1 MKVLFATSEVHP
13 LIKTGGLADVSA
25 GLPRALKNLRND
37 VRIILPA
44 YRGVLEK
51 IEKKKTVATISVSGA
66 RDSVQIL
73 ETRLP
78 STTIKVYLVHAP
90 WCFDRSEGPY
100 VDSNGQDWP
109 DNAQRF
115 TLFARAAAILALNQA
130 DLDWQPDV
138 VHCNDWQTG
147 LIPPL
152 LSQFSKRPATVFTVH
167 NLAYHGL
174 ADRQTFQQLK
184 LPAEWWSLHALEFH
198 GGMSFIKGGLV
209 FADWITTVSA
219 TYAKEIR
226 TKQFGCGLEQLLEY
240 RKHRLTG
247 ILNGVDYKTWSPGKD
262 ALIPQPYTAR
272 NLKLKIQ
279 NKLALQEHFGLT
291 VGPDIPV
298 FAHVGRLEEQKGI
311 DLLLAALPKLR
322 KRNMQ
327 IVIVGTGQPNLEEK
341 LSQAAAQHSEKLGIH
356 IGYDENLAHLLE
368 AGADAFLMPSR
379 FEPCGLNQMYSLR
392 YGTLPIVRCTGGL
405 ADTVVDTTDTTLSNG
420 TATGFVFRDA
430 SPQALLLAIER
441 ALTLYKQ
448 PNLWNKVMRV
458 AMKQDF
464 SWNRSAKH
472 YMELYQGVLGEQPEL
487 EISV

>member
-1 MKVLFATSEVHP
+1 MRILFATSEVHP
-13 LIKTGGLADVSA
+13 FIKTGGLADVSA

-44 YRGVLEK
+44 YREVLQK
-51 IEKKKTVATISVSGA
+51 IEKKKTVATIAVSGA

-78 STTIKVYLVHAP
+78 STTIKLYLVHAP
-90 WCFDRSEGPY
+90 WCFDRTGGPY
-100 VDSNGQDWP
+100 VDANGQEWP

-147 LIPPL
+147 LMPPL

-198 GGMSFIKGGLV
+198 GDMSFIKGGLV

-226 TKQFGCGLEQLLEY
+226 TKQFGCGLEQLLEH

-247 ILNGVDYKTWSPGKD
+247 VLNGVDYKTWSPGKD

-272 NLKLKIQ
+272 SMKLKIQ
-279 NKLALQEHFGLT
+279 NKLALQDRFGLAT
-291 VGPDIPV
+291 DPKIPV

-311 DLLLAALPKLR
+311 DLVLAALPKLQQ
-322 KRNMQ
+322 RNIQ
-327 IVIVGTGQPNLEEK
+327 IVIVGTGQPRLEEE
-341 LSQAAAQHSEKLGIH
+341 LSHAAARHPEKLGIH

-368 AGADAFLMPSR
+368 AGADTFLMPSR

-392 YGTLPIVRCTGGL
+392 YGTLPIVRRTGGL
-405 ADTVVDTTDTTLSNG
+405 ADTVVDTTDTTLSDG

-441 ALTLYKQ
+441 ALALYKQ
-448 PNLWNKVMRV
+448 PTLWNKVMRV

-464 SWNRSAKH
+464 SWGRSAKH
-472 YMELYQGVLGEQPEL
+472 YMDLYQGVLREQL
-487 EISV
+487 ALQISA

>member
-44 YRGVLEK
+44 YREVLQK
-51 IEKKKTVATISVSGA
+51 VEKKKTVATISVAGA
-66 RDSVQIL
+66 RDPVQIL

-78 STTIKVYLVHAP
+78 ATTVKLYLVHAP
-90 WCFDRSEGPY
+90 WCFDRTGGPY
-100 VDSNGQDWP
+100 VDSKGLDWP

-115 TLFARAAAILALNQA
+115 TLFARVAAILALNQVG
-130 DLDWQPDV
+130 LDWQPDV

-147 LIPPL
+147 LIPAL
-152 LSQFSKRPATVFTVH
+152 LSQSSKRPATVFTIH

-174 ADRQTFQQLK
+174 TDWQTFQQLE

-198 GGMSFIKGGLV
+198 GDMSFIKGGLV
-209 FADWITTVSA
+209 FSDWITTVSP

-226 TKQFGCGLEQLLEY
+226 TKQFGCGLERLLEH

-262 ALIPQPYTAR
+262 PLIPQPYTAR
-272 NLKLKIQ
+272 NMQLKTQ
-279 NKLALQEHFGLT
+279 NKHALQEHFGLT
-291 VGPDIPV
+291 VDTQIPV

-311 DLLLAALPKLR
+311 DFLLAALPKLQQ
-322 KRNMQ
+322 RNIQ
-327 IVIVGTGQPNLEEK
+327 IVIVGTGQPRLEEE
-341 LSQAAAQHSEKLGIH
+341 LSHAAARHPEKLGIH

-368 AGADAFLMPSR
+368 AGADTFLMPSR

-392 YGTLPIVRCTGGL
+392 YGTLPIVRRTGGL
-405 ADTVVDTTDTTLSNG
+405 ADTVVDTTDTTLADG

-430 SPQALLLAIER
+430 RSQALLLAIER
-441 ALTLYKQ
+441 ALALYKQ
-448 PNLWNKVMRV
+448 PNLWHKVMRV

-464 SWNRSAKH
+464 SWGRSAQR
-472 YMELYQGVLGEQPEL
+472 YLELYQGVLQEQPGL
-487 EISV
+487 RISA